1 MAKKKEHNK
10 IEWFEKLRLN
20 SWEVEILIV
29 GFVLVMMLQIPSE
42 LWALYEKL
50 EFSSSMANDLS
61 TMIFLSKMLIL
72 FTLQICVAILII
84 SFSIY
89 LGLRGFWVGLLGL
102 SSVFPD
108 GINIKQLNFNK
119 IFSKQLEKYNFNDFI
134 IQIDHIC
141 SSIFSFSFL
150 VTFSL
155 ISFILFVSQL
165 LLIISFKLFLVESY
179 PSTVL
184 PFNLIFHW
192 PHLLFGIIYF
202 IDYFFLS
209 FLKKIKWKP
218 FGFVYNLIDKF
229 FKYTTLGFIYD
240 TLYYA
245 IISNVKKRVL
255 FSCFIGLVFI
265 LIKTDDFSRNTF
277 VNAAYFPSSEN
288 GSQNLM
294 VDIYYENKFKDIDD
308 KHVYPTEPFINAD
321 IITKNYL
328 KLYIPYFPEAN
339 AFYKQLCD
347 NIENINS
354 EWTDKEQEDQVIDCI
369 NKAYSIM
376 IDDVLIESDFIFYE
390 YSKLGV
396 PMQTFFMLIPINN
409 LDNGKHVLGVY
420 ETFKRDINIKLSDN
434 MVALEVSSI
443 GEDSYII
450 PFYTFTD

>member
-1 MAKKKEHNK
+1 MGKDKKHNK

-42 LWALYEKL
+42 LSALMETL
-50 EFSSSMANDLS
+50 ELSSPMAGDIS
-61 TMIFLSKMLIL
+61 TMIFFSKIFIFIILS
-72 FTLQICVAILII
+72 TCVSILIV

-89 LGLRGFWVGLLGL
+89 LGLRGFWVGLLGF

-108 GINIKQLNFNK
+108 GINIKRLNFNK
-119 IFSKQLEKYNFNDFI
+119 IFNKQLEKYNFNNFI
-134 IQIDHIC
+134 IQTDHIC

-150 VTFSL
+150 ISFSL
-155 ISFILFVSQL
+155 ISFILFVSQV
-165 LLIISFKLFLVESY
+165 LLIVSFELFLLESY
-179 PSTVL
+179 SSAVL

-245 IISNVKKRVL
+245 IISNVKKRIL
-255 FSCFIGLVFI
+255 FGCFIGLVFI
-265 LIKTDDFSRNTF
+265 LIRTDDFSTNTF
-277 VNAAYFPSSEN
+277 INATYFPSSEN

-294 VDIYYENKFKDIDD
+294 VDLYYENKFEDIDD
-308 KHVYPTEPFINAD
+308 EHILPVDPFINAD

-328 KLYIPYFPEAN
+328 KLHIPYFPEAN

-354 EWTDKEQEDQVIDCI
+354 EWVEEEQEDQVIDCI

-376 IDDVLIESDFIFYE
+376 IDDVFIESDFIFYE

-420 ETFKRDINIKLSDN
+420 ETFKRNLNIDLSDN
-434 MVALEVSSI
+434 VVGLQVVSDA
-443 GEDSYII
+443 EDSWII
-450 PFYTFTD
+450 PFYFFKD